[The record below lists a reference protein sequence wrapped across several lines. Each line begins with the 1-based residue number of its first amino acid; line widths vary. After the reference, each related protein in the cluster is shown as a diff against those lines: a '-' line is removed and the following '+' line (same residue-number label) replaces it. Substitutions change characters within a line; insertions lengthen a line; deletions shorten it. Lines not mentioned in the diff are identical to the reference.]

1 MEDSN
6 YAFTVSSDL
15 LDEADTFEDWLD
27 KNGVEFI
34 ITDEY
39 LPDDSLQ
46 PLLQQQLAASA
57 LLNHDTSN
65 ECDLDSLGHFSSINT
80 RGALLFEGGSE
91 YETGNSYDGPAVTIT
106 PLPNLQER
114 RKESVKSKSELIEEY
129 ARKGQLFVEFTI
141 DPERGVEITIFPAR
155 ERADPLS
162 AIAAFA
168 NTAILPTHSLV
179 PVETASTAVT
189 AFNLH
194 HRHTGGAV
202 KIEQPTDEDIL
213 TKRRIPVTSFASIPL
228 TPALPNLR
236 MPSIRLQ
243 SGVRLF
249 LCARNECQSI
259 FIRQPAARMHVL
271 MEIGHKEYRCDRE
284 GCKWAFYS
292 KLKLKRHQETHLN
305 RKNFEC
311 TFPKCA
317 KRFTTIYNL
326 NIHRR
331 IHERVA
337 NLSCPVL
344 GCDEKFQTVRMREKH
359 VKTSH
364 RSSEAPFKCP
374 HHECSRTFFLT
385 TGLTAHARTHT
396 VQESELRCSFPD
408 CGRLFKHPSRLKEH
422 SRRHTG
428 SRPYRCTFAMCPWSF
443 STASKLKRHQSTHTN
458 ERKFHCTIGTCS
470 KSFLRSEHLREHTL
484 THIGQRSFQ
493 CSVCPASFFGKSSL
507 CLHMRKFH
515 PDQKQACARLVP
527 YASEESTDT
536 LGNGEITEQIDAST
550 DDPTDA
556 LAVAIAAAEANSG
569 NVRKSVRIGANS
581 PSDHLLEQAIQSL
594 GVPSDMILGTG
605 LLPEEPMDLLQSE
618 HFSTVNLRDLE

>member
-1 MEDSN
+1 MESDN
-6 YAFTVSSDL
+6 YGFTVSSDL
-15 LDEADTFEDWLD
+15 LDDADNFEAWLD

-39 LPDDSLQ
+39 LPDETLQ
-46 PLLQQQLAASA
+46 PLLHQQVAA
-57 LLNHDTSN
+57 LNHETSHD
-65 ECDLDSLGHFSSINT
+65 CDLESLSQLSAINT
-80 RGALLFEGGSE
+80 KGALLFEGGSE
-91 YETGNSYDGPAVTIT
+91 YDAGNSNDGPAVIIT
-106 PLPNLQER
+106 PLPHTER
-114 RKESVKSKSELIEEY
+114 RKENVKSKSELVEEF

-141 DPERGVEITIFPAR
+141 HAERGVEITIYPTR

-162 AIAAFA
+162 HSALFA
-168 NTAILPTHSLV
+168 NTAILPTHSLI
-179 PVETASTAVT
+179 PIETASSAVS

-194 HRHTGGAV
+194 QRHNGGTV
-202 KIEQPTDEDIL
+202 VVNEPSDENIL
-213 TKRRIPVTSFASIPL
+213 TRGRMPVTSFAAIPL
-228 TPALPNLR
+228 TPALPALR

-249 LCARNECQSI
+249 LCARNECQAI

-337 NLSCPVL
+337 HLSCPVL
-344 GCDEKFQTVRMREKH
+344 DCDEKFQTVRMREKH
-359 VKTSH
+359 IKASH

-385 TGLTAHARTHT
+385 AGLTAHARTHA
-396 VQESELRCSFPD
+396 VDESELRCSYPD

-428 SRPYRCTFAMCPWSF
+428 SRPYHCTFSGCTWSF

-458 ERKFHCTIGTCS
+458 DRKFHCTIGTCT

-507 CLHMRKFH
+507 VLHARKSH
-515 PDQKQACARLVP
+515 PDEKQACARLVP
-527 YASEESTDT
+527 YATDEDT
-536 LGNGEITEQIDAST
+536 LLGGGLCKVEQVGDIPS

-556 LAVAIAAAEANSG
+556 LTVAIAAAEDSCRKAANSG
-569 NVRKSVRIGANS
+569 DKS
-581 PSDHLLEQAIQSL
+581 PTDHLLEQAIQSL

-605 LLPEEPMDLLQSE
+605 LLPEEPLDLLQSE